1 MKSLDV
7 TRWRYLLVPPGKRSI
22 DEQAADRYQEQGV
35 KSKGYLWGRVA
46 LACGRIQDGTLR
58 GLVRLGPIKA
68 SGEPRSYRLK
78 VVLTQIVLGHVCP
91 GLAIDFVAV
100 DQLDLVVAFHAK
112 VHAIGNFL
120 PI

>member
-1 MKSLDV
+1 MSLS
-7 TRWRYLLVPPGKRSI
+7 T
-22 DEQAADRYQEQGV
+22 AAWVNVLEMCFARIEA
-35 KSKGYLWGRVA
+35 KGYLWGRLA

-58 GLVRLGPIKA
+58 GRVRLGPIKA
-68 SGEPRSYRLK
+68 SGEPRNYRLK

-91 GLAIDFVAV
+91 GLAIDFIAV

-120 PI
+120 PV